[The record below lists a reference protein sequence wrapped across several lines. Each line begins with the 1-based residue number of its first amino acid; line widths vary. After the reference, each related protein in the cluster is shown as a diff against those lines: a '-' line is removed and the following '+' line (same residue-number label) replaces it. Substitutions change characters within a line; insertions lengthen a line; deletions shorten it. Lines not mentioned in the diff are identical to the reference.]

1 MGHYSPHLPLVIAL
15 AGVSAALI
23 VWASPGTDDPI
34 SLAFAIAG
42 MALALLSIVV
52 ALVQ

>member
-34 SLAFAIAG
+34 SLAFAIAST
-42 MALALLSIVV
+42 ALALLSIGV